1 MIPKK
6 SVSNIVELLY
16 NLDDDAADN
25 DGCRF
30 DRDSSGDRYDEDD
43 DDVEKKEEEKEEVE
57 DGDRC
62 DDSCKASDGGVDDGD
77 DKSSLYFLL

>member
-25 DGCRF
+25 DGWRY
-30 DRDSSGDRYDEDD
+30 DRDSNGDRHDEDD
-43 DDVEKKEEEKEEVE
+43 DVEEEEEE
-57 DGDRC
+57 EAGDRC
-62 DDSCKASDGGVDDGD
+62 DDSCKSSDGVVDGD
-77 DKSSLYFLL
+77 DKSPLYFLL

>member
-16 NLDDDAADN
+16 NLDDDAAADN

-43 DDVEKKEEEKEEVE
+43 DVEEEEEEEE

-62 DDSCKASDGGVDDGD
+62 DDSCKASDGGVDDGG

>member
-25 DGCRF
+25 DGCRY
-30 DRDSSGDRYDEDD
+30 DRDSNGDRYDEDD
-43 DDVEKKEEEKEEVE
+43 DVKEEEEEDE

-62 DDSCKASDGGVDDGD
+62 DDSCKASDGVVDGD

>member
-25 DGCRF
+25 DGCRY
-30 DRDSSGDRYDEDD
+30 DRYDEDD
-43 DDVEKKEEEKEEVE
+43 DVKEEDEDE

-62 DDSCKASDGGVDDGD
+62 DDSCKASDGVVDGD